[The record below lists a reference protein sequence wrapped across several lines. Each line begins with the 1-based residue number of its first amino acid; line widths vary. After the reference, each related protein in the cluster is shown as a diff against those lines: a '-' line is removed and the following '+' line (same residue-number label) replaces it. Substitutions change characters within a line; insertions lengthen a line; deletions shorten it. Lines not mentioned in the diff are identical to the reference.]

1 MIAAAFDVT
10 INRIV
15 NRSRN
20 GVAGEVPAT
29 FFVLG

>member
-1 MIAAAFDVT
+1 MIAAGFDVT

-15 NRSRN
+15 KRSRN

-29 FFVLG
+29 FL